1 MRFNVKKTV
10 KWIAFS
16 GMAITLT
23 SGLINPSWAA
33 AEQDMTDAGTSVIQA
48 VYNDANVY
56 KNAIVPM
63 ATVNV
68 SSLLDKYRD
77 FSKFSTGNTSKDTTL
92 ALNIVSWQLPHGGF
106 FKAMEKNYKSKWD
119 GKAARSTWKSK
130 DGVELGTFD
139 NEATTTEIRFLA
151 DVYKRTKNKDIK
163 NSVQKAV
170 DFVLTSQ
177 YSSGAWPQVYPKR
190 GNYSDAATYND
201 DAMVRVMVLA
211 DDIVNKRQP
220 FDSDILDN
228 TYRSRLQQALNKG
241 VQYTLKAQIVNN
253 GTPTIWG
260 AQHDPFTYESVP
272 ARAFEL
278 ASKTTT
284 ESVGITAFLMSQP
297 QTAEVKKAAQS
308 ALKWFDTNRIDGMK
322 YNRQGPEFFQKDA
335 SSVMWY
341 RFYNVGDNKYF
352 FSDRDGKKYT
362 DIMKISEERRLGYAW
377 AGTQAKSLL
386 KLASE
391 SGYYKLSKPLPQ

>member
-1 MRFNVKKTV
+1 
-10 KWIAFS
+10 
-16 GMAITLT
+16 
-23 SGLINPSWAA
+23 
-33 AEQDMTDAGTSVIQA
+33 
-48 VYNDANVY
+48 
-56 KNAIVPM
+56 
-63 ATVNV
+63 
-68 SSLLDKYRD
+68 
-77 FSKFSTGNTSKDTTL
+77 
-92 ALNIVSWQLPHGGF
+92 
-106 FKAMEKNYKSKWD
+106 
-119 GKAARSTWKSK
+119 
-130 DGVELGTFD
+130 
-139 NEATTTEIRFLA
+139 
-151 DVYKRTKNKDIK
+151 
-163 NSVQKAV
+163 
-170 DFVLTSQ
+170 
-177 YSSGAWPQVYPKR
+177 
-190 GNYSDAATYND
+190 
-201 DAMVRVMVLA
+201 MVRVMVLA

-260 AQHDPFTYESVP
+260 AQHDPVTYESVP

-341 RFYNVGDNKYF
+341 RFYNVEDNKYF

-377 AGTQAKSLL
+377 AGSQAKSLL

>member
-1 MRFNVKKTV
+1 MRFNVKESV
-10 KWIAFS
+10 KWIALS
-16 GMAITLT
+16 GLAITVT
-23 SGLINPSWAA
+23 TGLANPSWAA
-33 AEQDMTDAGTSVIQA
+33 AEQDSADAGVNVTQA
-48 VYNDANVY
+48 VYGDTAIY
-56 KNAIVPM
+56 KNSIVPF
-63 ATVNV
+63 ASASTD
-68 SSLLDKYRD
+68 SLLDKYRD
-77 FSKFSTGNTSKDTTL
+77 FSKFSTGDVSKDTKL

-151 DVYKRTKNKDIK
+151 DVYKKTKNKDIK
-163 NSVQKAV
+163 DSVQKAV

-177 YSSGAWPQVYPKR
+177 YSSGGWPQVYPKR
-190 GNYSDAATYND
+190 GNYSDAVTYND

-211 DDIVNKRQP
+211 DDIANKKQP

-241 VQYTLKAQIVNN
+241 IQYAIKSQIVNN

-260 AQHDPFTYESVP
+260 AQHDPVTYASVE

-308 ALKWFDTNRIDGMK
+308 ALKWFDTNRIDGIK

-341 RFYNVGDNKYF
+341 RFYNVEDNKYF

-377 AGTQAKSLL
+377 AGSQAKSLL
-386 KLASE
+386 NAASE
-391 SGYYKLSKPLPQ
+391 SGYYKLSKPLPK